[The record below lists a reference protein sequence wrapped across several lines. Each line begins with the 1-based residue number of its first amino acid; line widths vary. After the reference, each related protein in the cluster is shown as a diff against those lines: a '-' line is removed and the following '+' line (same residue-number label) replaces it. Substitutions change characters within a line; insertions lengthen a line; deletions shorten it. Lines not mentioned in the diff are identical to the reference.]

1 MTNALRIQQPRE
13 IHVRVRDLT
22 KHFVQRVGL
31 VRRSTRVVRALE
43 GVSLDIERKRTLGVV
58 GESGCGK
65 TTLGR
70 CILRLIEPTAG
81 EVYFDGVDI
90 LKLPSG
96 QLRERRRDMQIVFQ
110 NPYLSLDPRMSVLGI
125 VGEPLHTH
133 TAMDHAQVR
142 DRVVELLE
150 QVGLAADFLYRYPHE
165 FSGGQMQRIAIARA
179 LALNP
184 KFLVLDEPTAALDV
198 SVQAQIMTLLMDLQ
212 RDLELTYLFISH
224 NLTLVHYV
232 SDAIAVIYLGKVI
245 EFGAADEIF
254 EKALHPY
261 TEALLS
267 ATPSLDPE
275 LRRQR
280 IILEGGV
287 PDPVNPPPGCAF
299 HPRCARAKDGC
310 DRLEPE
316 LVDVGS
322 GHLVACHI

>member
-1 MTNALRIQQPRE
+1 MTNDLRIQQPLE
-13 IHVRVRDLT
+13 IHVGVRDLT

-31 VRRSTRVVRALE
+31 VRRSTPVVRALE

-110 NPYLSLDPRMSVLGI
+110 NPYQSLDPRMSVLGI

-133 TAMDHAQVR
+133 TSMNHAQVR

-198 SVQAQIMTLLMDLQ
+198 SVQAQIMTLLMELQ

-245 EFGAADEIF
+245 EFGSADEIF
-254 EKALHPY
+254 ESALHPY

-287 PDPVNPPPGCAF
+287 PDPVNPPLGCAF

-310 DRLEPE
+310 DRLDPE